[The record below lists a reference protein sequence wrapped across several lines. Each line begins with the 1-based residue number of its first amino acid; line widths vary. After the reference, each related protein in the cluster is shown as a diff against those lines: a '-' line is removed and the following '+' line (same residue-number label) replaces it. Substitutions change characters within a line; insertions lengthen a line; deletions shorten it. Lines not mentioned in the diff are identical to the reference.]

1 MIFLDRS
8 VAIIFGLLAL
18 IILIVF
24 SIVRKRNKLRTGI
37 DVAFIAYSTCVV
49 VIILF
54 PLGINFDGLYRQ
66 SSIRINWVPFRD
78 VYDVFSYDKS
88 LQDFAS
94 VIYNVVGNLLLFVPL
109 SAYLTWTR
117 PQKFKQNLLLAL
129 CISGSA
135 EILQLAVT
143 ILGKVQTRTIDST
156 DLILN
161 IGGAWISLLIF
172 RKLFTPKATS
182 LKQKVGNP

>member
-24 SIVRKRNKLRTGI
+24 SIVKKRNKLRAGI
-37 DVAFIAYSTCVV
+37 DFAFISYCTCVV

-54 PLGINFDGLYRQ
+54 PLGINFDGLFTL
-66 SSIRINWVPFRD
+66 SSIRISWIPFRD
-78 VYDVFSYDKS
+78 VYDYFVTDLS
-88 LQDFAS
+88 LIGFAS
-94 VIYNVVGNLLLFVPL
+94 LMYNVIGNFLLFVPL

-117 PQKFKQNLLLAL
+117 PRKFKQNLLLAL

-135 EILQLAVT
+135 EILQLAVST
-143 ILGKVQTRTIDST
+143 LGSQTRAIDST